1 MQFSGEP
8 FPYQLCLL
16 GSFLALLGLPAAA
29 SKLSLFQGT
38 LILLGYYLHFFLQTF
53 RPKFIRTEYPSSN
66 MLLNN
71 IWILF
76 IKYSDSQYS
85 LTNS

>member
-1 MQFSGEP
+1 MQLSGEP

-16 GSFLALLGLPAAA
+16 GSSLALPGLPAAA

-38 LILLGYYLHFFLQTF
+38 LILLGYYLHFFFFLQTF
-53 RPKFIRTEYPSSN
+53 RPKFIRIEYPSSN

-71 IWILF
+71 IFIVHKIL
-76 IKYSDSQYS
+76 
-85 LTNS
+85 